1 MSINLQAGGY
11 IAPQGLPGASSTDI
25 QVAQKQPEQVPE
37 SLPTTPSES
46 STPHDA
52 EQQRYDQVLN
62 ASQTVAGNTYAVSD
76 KSFTIFKNTDGQ
88 YVTRYTSLRDGKV
101 TYVPEQTLVQIIG
114 PGQAKAQQSILH
126 IKA

>member
-1 MSINLQAGGY
+1 MSINLQTGGY
-11 IAPQGLPGASSTDI
+11 TAPQILPGASSTDI
-25 QVAQKQPEQVPE
+25 QVTQKQPEQFPE
-37 SLPTTPSES
+37 SVPAPSDP
-46 STPHDA
+46 STAQDA
-52 EQQRYDQVLN
+52 EQQRYNQVLN
-62 ASQTVAGNTYAVSD
+62 ASQAAAGNTYPVSD

-114 PGQAKAQQSILH
+114 PGQAKAQQPILH

>member
-1 MSINLQAGGY
+1 MSINLQTGSY
-11 IAPQGLPGASSTDI
+11 TAPQVLPGASSTDI
-25 QVAQKQPEQVPE
+25 QVAQKQPEQYPE
-37 SLPTTPSES
+37 LLPTPSEP

-62 ASQTVAGNTYAVSD
+62 ASQNVAGNSYAVSD

-114 PGQAKAQQSILH
+114 PGQAKAHQPILH

>member
-1 MSINLQAGGY
+1 MSINLQTGGY

-25 QVAQKQPEQVPE
+25 QVGQKQPEQYPE
-37 SLPTTPSES
+37 SVPSPS
-46 STPHDA
+46 DPSTPQDA
-52 EQQRYDQVLN
+52 EQQRFDQVLN
-62 ASQTVAGNTYAVSD
+62 ASQAAAGGNPYPVSD
-76 KSFTIFKNTDGQ
+76 KHFTIFKNVDGQ

-114 PGQAKAQQSILH
+114 PGQPTSQPILH